1 MSLLNEE
8 TRRKLRELNLNEMIE
23 AIDEQAQDIGY
34 STMSF
39 EDRMKMAIDFVYQKK
54 YNSKVERLIKAAKF
68 RIANASFND
77 IYYTDRGLDKEKLL
91 SLSTAQFIDAHSSVI
106 FHGFT
111 GSGKSYLACALGK
124 QACIHGIKTRYIR
137 IPDLLMLRDEA
148 TLVPLGISKLLRKF
162 TNYKLLILDE
172 WLLDDLTEEEQHF
185 LFELIERR
193 HDNSSTIFCT
203 QFKKEDWHARLG
215 GGVHADAMM
224 DRIVHNA
231 AWMFTGNLNMRQLYA
246 KKQN

>member
-1 MSLLNEE
+1 MSLFNEE

-23 AIDEQAQDIGY
+23 AIDQQAQAIGY

-54 YNSKVERLIKAAKF
+54 YNSKVDRLIKSAKF

-77 IYYTDRGLDKEKLL
+77 IYYINRGLDKEKLL
-91 SLSTAQFIDAHSSVI
+91 SLSTVQFIDTHSSVI

-148 TLVPLGISKLLRKF
+148 TLVPQGISKLLKKF
-162 TNYKLLILDE
+162 TNYKLLIFDE
-172 WLLDDLTEEEQHF
+172 WLLDDLSEEEQHF

-193 HDNSSTIFCT
+193 YDNSSTVFCT

-231 AWMFTGNLNMRQLYA
+231 AWMFTGNLNMRQFYA
-246 KKQN
+246 KTQS

>member
-8 TRRKLRELNLNEMIE
+8 TRRKLRELNLSEMIE
-23 AIDEQAQDIGY
+23 AIDEQTQDIGY

-68 RIANASFND
+68 RIENASFND
-77 IYYTDRGLDKEKLL
+77 IYYIDRGIDKEKLL
-91 SLSTAQFIDAHSSVI
+91 SLSTAQFIDTHSSVI

-148 TLVPLGISKLLRKF
+148 TLVPQGISKLLKKF
-162 TNYKLLILDE
+162 TNYKLLIFDE
-172 WLLDDLTEEEQHF
+172 WLLDDITEEEQHF

-231 AWMFTGNLNMRQLYA
+231 AWLFTGNLNMRQFYA

>member
-77 IYYTDRGLDKEKLL
+77 I
-91 SLSTAQFIDAHSSVI
+91 
-106 FHGFT
+106 
-111 GSGKSYLACALGK
+111 
-124 QACIHGIKTRYIR
+124 
-137 IPDLLMLRDEA
+137 
-148 TLVPLGISKLLRKF
+148 
-162 TNYKLLILDE
+162 IL
-172 WLLDDLTEEEQHF
+172 F
-185 LFELIERR
+185 V
-193 HDNSSTIFCT
+193 
-203 QFKKEDWHARLG
+203 G
-215 GGVHADAMM
+215 
-224 DRIVHNA
+224 
-231 AWMFTGNLNMRQLYA
+231 
-246 KKQN
+246 